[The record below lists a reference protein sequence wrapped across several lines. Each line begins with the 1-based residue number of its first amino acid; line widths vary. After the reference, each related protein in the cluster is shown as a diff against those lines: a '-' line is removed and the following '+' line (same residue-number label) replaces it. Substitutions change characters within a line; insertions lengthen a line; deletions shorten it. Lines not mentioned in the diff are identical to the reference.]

1 MQYETD
7 KTKES
12 QKLLREIEYGI
23 KSVRQSEA
31 YKAYLNFMAKF
42 HHYSLG
48 NSILIY
54 MQCPEA
60 TRVAGRQQWF
70 KNLCG
75 IVNPGEKPIRIFAP
89 FSFKTKVETPV
100 MGEGGNP
107 VLGEDG
113 KEIKEVKE
121 ETTVYFR
128 PVSVFDISQVRPKS
142 DAGFPEICH
151 ELQGN
156 VENYDELL
164 EALKEV
170 SGVPVSFEYI
180 KGGAKGYFSPNES
193 KIIIQEGMT
202 KIQTIKT
209 LCHEMTHVMLH
220 GDMKNREKS
229 REQEETEAES
239 VAYILCKNLGLDTS
253 GYSFEY
259 LASWND
265 EDLTEFKNSLETIQ
279 KTADEMIKSIRQKL
293 EDLKITRPVEPEG
306 LRRKIS

>member
-1 MQYETD
+1 MKYETD

-12 QKLLREIEYGI
+12 QKLLREIEAGI
-23 KSVRQSEA
+23 KSVRQSEN
-31 YKAYLNFMAKF
+31 YKAYLNFLAKF

-54 MQCPEA
+54 MQCPKA

-70 KNLCG
+70 KNLGG

-142 DAGFPEICH
+142 DAGFPEICQ
-151 ELQGN
+151 ELQGE
-156 VENYDELL
+156 VRDYDELL
-164 EALKEV
+164 EALKEAA
-170 SGVPVSFEYI
+170 GVPISFEYI
-180 KGGAKGYFSPNES
+180 AGGVKGYFSPAEK
-193 KIIIQEGMT
+193 KIVIQEGMQRL
-202 KIQTIKT
+202 QTIKT
-209 LCHEMTHVMLH
+209 LCHEMTHAKLYS
-220 GDMKNREKS
+220 DLKNQEKS
-229 REQEETEAES
+229 REQAEIEAES
-239 VAYILCKNLGLDTS
+239 VAYILCKNLGLDS
-253 GYSFEY
+253 SSYSFEY
-259 LASWND
+259 LSSWND
-265 EDLTEFKNSLETIQ
+265 ENLTEFKNSLETIQ
-279 KTADEMIKSIRQKL
+279 KTADEMIKSIRQML